1 MKNQTLTIVIN
12 FKDGAEM
19 GDALARAVDD
29 LSNGCKERKGHSLS
43 YWIRDDVA
51 LLREAEGYAMGEV
64 LSDWDD
70 SYTFEQVCAYLSDEY
85 DEGAPEDADDD
96 YEPPVTVWEAY
107 ECHAGQWVAQLLEDK
122 RDQYLRM
129 KKGD

>member
-85 DEGAPEDADDD
+85 DGGGHPRMRTTITSPLSRFGRLTSA
-96 YEPPVTVWEAY
+96 TR
-107 ECHAGQWVAQLLEDK
+107 GSG
-122 RDQYLRM
+122 LRNCSRTSATSTYV
-129 KKGD
+129 